1 MFRCL
6 IVFLSLLGVVR
17 AEEKFGP
24 YAEPDFPVLT
34 STVDFTD
41 WEKLGFPKDNIAV
54 RGLIIKLP
62 HDLYVCFDQD
72 LLRVAGIWQGE
83 PGGKF
88 LTYTTIPAISYNQEN
103 KKSEGGQKDL
113 PKPIGKPLMA
123 TGLMPG
129 WILKA
134 AKDVTPDDLKDPRPP
149 GPDPN
154 EPGRGPLP
162 ADRYRW
168 ENFVI
173 NGDAGPSCVTLHYR
187 CGEARITE
195 HFVVEAVD
203 GVLKLKRHIT
213 THDGKQPLLPDFELL
228 PSKEALTLV
237 GGFAG
242 VESTVATTVIANTSL
257 LACPGTPGWDVSYK
271 IPETRPGAD
280 AMPRRYLEWPE
291 QSVKVPINVQP
302 AQGGFQID
310 EIGLPVPNPWKRNVR
325 PSGIAFFPDGQA
337 LVCTIDGDLWIVSNL
352 AAGQQQACWK
362 RYLSGL
368 HEPQSVALE
377 SYKWSSRSSIIGSQ
391 GQHWKV
397 GEYCDFY
404 VFTRD
409 GILRFTDN
417 SSGSGNARYT
427 NHCNAFTQT
436 GETREYPM
444 DMVAKPGG
452 GFYIAKGG
460 QMLTRKT
467 PQGGRVLE
475 ISADGKTVTEVCTG
489 LRQPYLGIHPRTGLL
504 TASDQ
509 QGHWTPSTPI
519 RYIRPGAYY
528 GFEEAAPRPI
538 PSVIDPPA
546 CWIPHE
552 VNQSAAGQVWAV
564 DAKMGPLNDRLLH
577 LMYYR
582 PGILA
587 AFLDDAQKQAATV
600 PTQLAFDFPLLK
612 GAINP
617 VDGHLY
623 VVGFRIWG
631 TESKHMAGMARIRPT
646 GKPSPLPAAVRA
658 VPQGVHLRFTEKL
671 DAASLK
677 PDHFTA
683 SRWNYKRTPGYGS
696 AHYKLDGTPGVEPLP
711 CTGVQLSADG
721 LGVLVH
727 LPDMKPAE
735 QYRLDWR
742 IASAARMKMENFTCL
757 TLYALEPFDA
767 SAAGFDATFQPKAA
781 AEMTAAA
788 AQEPAS
794 AEAGQKLVTQ
804 LGCLACHSTNGSM
817 EGMKGPTWKDLYGG
831 KFPLHDGGQYTA
843 DTTYLKES
851 ILNPPAKIR
860 KGFKNADIGM
870 PPYAGILSDNQL
882 DSVLLYLR
890 SLSARGAVE

>member
-6 IVFLSLLGVVR
+6 IVFLALLGVIR

-34 STVDFTD
+34 STVDFTE

-149 GPDPN
+149 GPDPK
-154 EPGRGPLP
+154 EPGKGPLP
-162 ADRYRW
+162 GFEWRGFSFLGSALILSY
-168 ENFVI
+168 
-173 NGDAGPSCVTLHYR
+173 AC
-187 CGEARITE
+187 
-195 HFVVEAVD
+195 D
-203 GVLKLKRHIT
+203 GVQIQEEWSVG
-213 THDGKQPLLPDFELL
+213 THNGTPVVRRDFDLLHDPDKGTKADVSVVIGAAGKNLSEPTSTVASTAIFSSPEQAQWAVFYTLPGNKAVSVPRPPYIPSSSGPAIPLPTEPVIVQPIQ
-228 PSKEALTLV
+228 
-237 GGFAG
+237 G
-242 VESTVATTVIANTSL
+242 VESGAFAV
-257 LACPGTPGWDVSYK
+257 DY
-271 IPETRPGAD
+271 IP
-280 AMPRRYLEWPE
+280 
-291 QSVKVPINVQP
+291 
-302 AQGGFQID
+302 
-310 EIGLPVPNPWKRNVR
+310 LPVPNPWRRNVR
-325 PSGIAFFPDGQA
+325 PSGIAFYDDGKVA
-337 LVCTIDGDLWIVSNL
+337 VCTIDGDIWT
-352 AAGQQQACWK
+352 AAGLTTVSGPVTWK
-362 RYLSGL
+362 RYASGL
-368 HEPQSVALE
+368 HEPQSLAML
-377 SYKWSSRSSIIGSQ
+377 YGDLI
-391 GQHWKV
+391 
-397 GEYCDFY
+397 F

-409 GILRFTDN
+409 GIIKLESLPGYPATAYRTV
-417 SSGSGNARYT
+417 
-427 NHCNAFTQT
+427 CNAFTQT

-475 ISADGKTVTEVCTG
+475 ISRELDKVTEVCTG
-489 LRQPYLGIHPRTGLL
+489 LRQPYLGIHPKTGLL

-552 VNQSAAGQVWAV
+552 VNQSAAGQVWSV

-631 TESKHMAGMARIRPT
+631 TESKNMAGMARIRPT

-677 PDHFTA
+677 PEHFTA
-683 SRWNYKRTPGYGS
+683 SRWNYKRAATYGS
-696 AHYKLDGTPGVEPLP
+696 AHYKLDGSPGVEPLP

-742 IASAARMKMENFTCL
+742 IASAAGMKMENFTCL

-767 SAAGFDATFQPKAA
+767 AAAGFDATFQPKAA
-781 AEMTAAA
+781 AEMNAAA

-794 AEAGQKLVTQ
+794 AEAGQKLITQ

-843 DTTYLKES
+843 DTAYLKES

-890 SLSARGAVE
+890 SLSKDGQVQ

>member
-1 MFRCL
+1 MLRRLF
-6 IVFLSLLGVVR
+6 VFVTLLCAAR

-34 STVDFTD
+34 STVDFTG
-41 WEKLGFPKDNIAV
+41 WEKQGFPKDNIAV

-88 LTYTTIPAISYNQEN
+88 LTHTDIAGISYNIEN
-103 KKSEGGQKDL
+103 KKSEPGQKDL

-134 AKDVTPDDLKDPRPP
+134 ANDVTPEDLKDPRPP
-149 GPDPN
+149 GPDPKD
-154 EPGRGPLP
+154 PGRGPLP
-162 ADRYRW
+162 AGKFQWRGYMV
-168 ENFVI
+168 ET
-173 NGDAGPSCVTLHYR
+173 AGYLYGMVTIHYT
-187 CGEARITE
+187 CGNTRIHEYFYVTP
-195 HFVVEAVD
+195 AD
-203 GVLKLKRHIT
+203 GVLELTRRLHLTINSR
-213 THDGKQPLLPDFELL
+213 PEPPDFKTFPGTEPL
-228 PSKEALTLV
+228 SLV
-237 GGFAG
+237 GGFTTAFPHIEATQVADTSVFNYPG
-242 VESTVATTVIANTSL
+242 VKSWEITYRIPWLQKEAESNDPVYPRWHGKPVETQIKK
-257 LACPGTPGWDVSYK
+257 GTEHQG
-271 IPETRPGAD
+271 
-280 AMPRRYLEWPE
+280 LEVE
-291 QSVKVPINVQP
+291 
-302 AQGGFQID
+302 
-310 EIGLPVPNPWKRNVR
+310 EITLPVPNQWKRIVR
-325 PSGIAFFPDGQA
+325 PSGISFTPEGKA
-337 LVCTIDGDLWIVSNL
+337 LVCTIDGDVWMVEGL
-352 AAGQQQACWK
+352 AGDKPVWR
-362 RYLSGL
+362 RYASGL
-368 HEPQSVALE
+368 HEPQSIVTDLYSLPE
-377 SYKWSSRSSIIGSQ
+377 EDVRGPNRNEPPPF
-391 GQHWKV
+391 GQ
-397 GEYCDFY
+397 CY

-409 GILRFTDN
+409 GIVHIGD
-417 SSGSGNARYT
+417 SSIGQKSFGYWNF
-427 NHCNAFTQT
+427 CNAFTQT

-475 ISADGKTVTEVCTG
+475 VSADGKTVTEICTG
-489 LRQPYLGIHPRTGLL
+489 LRQPYLGIHPKTGLL

-587 AFLDDAQKQAATV
+587 AFLDEQQKQAATV
-600 PTQLAFDFPLLK
+600 PTQLQFDFPLLK

-617 VDGHLY
+617 VDGLLY

-631 TESKHMAGMARIRPT
+631 TESQKMAGMARIRPT

-658 VPQGVHLRFTEKL
+658 VPQGVHLRFTEKV
-671 DAASLK
+671 DAASLQ
-677 PDHFTA
+677 PGNFTA
-683 SRWNYKRTPGYGS
+683 SRWNYKRTSGYGS

-727 LPDMKPAE
+727 LPDMKRAE

-742 IASAARMKMENFTCL
+742 LTSAAGMKMENFTCL

-767 SAAGFDATFQPKAA
+767 AAAGFDAAFKPKAA

-831 KFPLHDGGQYTA
+831 EFPLHNGGNYTA
-843 DTTYLKES
+843 DAAHLKES
-851 ILNPPAKIR
+851 ILNPTAKIR

-882 DSVLLYLR
+882 ESVLLYLR
-890 SLSARGAVE
+890 SLSGK